1 MERTEAQSLG
11 DLLRQAI
18 EENQAAFR
26 FDERNAINA
35 WPRVIGQGIAA
46 KTLRPYIKNGV
57 MTIRVPAAPLRH
69 ELNMMR
75 SQIAAAINREIE
87 KEVVRELRFIG

>member
-1 MERTEAQSLG
+1 MERTEPQSIG

-26 FDERNAINA
+26 YDEITAINA
-35 WPRVIGQGIAA
+35 WPRIIGASVA
-46 KTLRPYIKNGV
+46 SRAMRPYIKNGV
-57 MTIRVPAAPLRH
+57 MTIRVPGAPLRH

-75 SQIAAAINREIE
+75 SMIAASINAEVGKEI
-87 KEVVRELRFIG
+87 VREVRFVG